1 MVSLGISTGL
11 LMTWIFGSIV
21 WKNIKEKMVLKIT
34 EEQKETQFQITKEQM
49 EEKMGKG
56 FMPSVKTSMYIT
68 FALLML
74 LLIVSVLSQF
84 QSYLHISLAVISL
97 LLMTQSALKAWDE
110 RKKEMSYEKTTAFI
124 YVRNMMIFL
133 ICVFFTTELIWSLF
147 A

>member
-11 LMTWIFGSIV
+11 LMTWIFGSVV
-21 WKNIKEKMVLKIT
+21 WRNINEKIILKVT
-34 EEQKETQFQITKEQM
+34 EEQKQTQFQVAKEQA
-49 EEKMGKG
+49 EEQMGKG
-56 FMPSVKTSMYIT
+56 FMPSVRTGGTIA
-68 FALLML
+68 FAVLML
-74 LLIVSVLSQF
+74 LLVVSVLSQF